1 MESDRRVLVARSWQE
16 KLCRFWARSRL
27 KMLSRVQIVIG
38 WVYVSV
44 AVRVRVQLG
53 SGKVNVEGLIV
64 GITWILGRDIA
75 KVV

>member
-1 MESDRRVLVARSWQE
+1 
-16 KLCRFWARSRL
+16 
-27 KMLSRVQIVIG
+27 MLSRVQIVIG